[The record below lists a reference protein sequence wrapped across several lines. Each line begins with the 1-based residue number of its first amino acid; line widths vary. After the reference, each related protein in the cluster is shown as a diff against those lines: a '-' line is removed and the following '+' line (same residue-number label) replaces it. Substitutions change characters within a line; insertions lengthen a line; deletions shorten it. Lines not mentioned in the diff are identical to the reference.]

1 MFTELQELSASHDG
15 SEHSFNNTDDIEVIE
30 DTKEVSQP
38 TQVVTDINT
47 MEYLTDSTVP
57 PGWSYRGELAQGKR
71 FSLRSPCGQVYP
83 SRSGAIPQMISSG
96 SCSLEELSLMRR
108 LLRHEGWADREDIPS
123 GWKVK
128 ARAGTS
134 GYQFLEQGGKR
145 FHSAKQAL
153 EFVLKHR
160 KYYSQTDIEKLYNLA
175 RKGNSQSKCVVPQ
188 LDVSID
194 KIPAPSERQKI
205 QNQSQIPQE
214 SQLEPN
220 YNGRQIHDSVPIRPS
235 SSQSLVN
242 STGNAKDRTQS
253 FPLSE
258 PPTNQVQVS
267 QQDVHQPKDY
277 SQNHRPKIAPLT
289 SNQQINFTQ
298 HSQVIPQQFNGHII
312 GSTTQTQTP
321 FIVQSPT
328 FFLSNPQLS
337 KPVFILPKHQQIDIR
352 QKYAEPQ
359 KKKAIQ
365 RDWKVDGSIYPP
377 GWKYSEIFS
386 NGKKLFDRVMSDTGV
401 KFLSKRAALAFMI
414 TNNFPAEDLDK
425 LHRAIE
431 RDGWRVSPSLPPLW
445 RHKRTSK
452 GLELSSPDGRHLR
465 SRDMAIKML
474 EETQDGSEVHSAAIE
489 LIRNFRDI

>member
-1 MFTELQELSASHDG
+1 MRSLLS
-15 SEHSFNNTDDIEVIE
+15 
-30 DTKEVSQP
+30 
-38 TQVVTDINT
+38 
-47 MEYLTDSTVP
+47 
-57 PGWSYRGELAQGKR
+57 
-71 FSLRSPCGQVYP
+71 
-83 SRSGAIPQMISSG
+83 
-96 SCSLEELSLMRR
+96 
-108 LLRHEGWADREDIPS
+108 HEGWVDREDIPS
-123 GWKVK
+123 GWKIK
-128 ARAGTS
+128 PRAGTT

-145 FHSAKQAL
+145 FRSVKQAL

-175 RKGNSQSKCVVPQ
+175 RKGNSQSKCVVPR
-188 LDVSID
+188 LDVSIE
-194 KIPAPSERQKI
+194 KIPAPSEKQKLH
-205 QNQSQIPQE
+205 NPSQIPQK
-214 SQLEPN
+214 SQLEPK
-220 YNGRQIHDSVPIRPS
+220 NGRQIHESVSIPPS
-235 SSQSLVN
+235 SSQSLGN
-242 STGNAKDRTQS
+242 SSENAEDNGQS
-253 FPLSE
+253 ILLSD
-258 PPTNQVQVS
+258 PPKNQVS

-289 SNQQINFTQ
+289 SNQQIYLTQ
-298 HSQVIPQQFNGHII
+298 KPQMIPQQFSGHMIRA
-312 GSTTQTQTP
+312 TTQTPYTS
-321 FIVQSPT
+321 VQSPT

-337 KPVFILPKHQQIDIR
+337 QPVFILPKHQQIDIR
-352 QKYAEPQ
+352 QKEPQ
-359 KKKAIQ
+359 KKIAIQ

-386 NGKKLFDRVMSDTGV
+386 NGKKIFDRVMSDTGV

-445 RHKRTSK
+445 RYKRTSK

-474 EETQDGSEVHSAAIE
+474 EDMQDGSEVHSAAIE